1 MNTAIIDR
9 AGVTI
14 STLCI
19 VHCVLLPFMMSL
31 FPVVGVLAENE
42 AVHKTLVFLAVLPAV
57 FAFSSSIP
65 SRFSVFVRGLAL
77 FGVVTLFAS
86 AFAESLHDFETSL
99 TVVGA
104 FSLASAHILRGV
116 LDKPLKHV
124 N

>member
-1 MNTAIIDR
+1 MNSAIIDR

-42 AVHKTLVFLAVLPAV
+42 AVHKTLVFLAVLPA
-57 FAFSSSIP
+57 AFSFSSP
-65 SRFSVFVRGLAL
+65 MLSRFSAFVRGLAL

>member
-19 VHCVLLPFMMSL
+19 VHCVLLPFIMSVI
-31 FPVVGVLAENE
+31 PIVGVLAENE
-42 AVHKTLVFLAVLPAV
+42 AVHKVLVCLAILPAV
-57 FAFSSSIP
+57 FSFSSSMA
-65 SRFSVFVRGLAL
+65 SRFSAFVRGMAL
-77 FGVVTLFAS
+77 FGIVTLFAG
-86 AFAESLHDFETSL
+86 AFVEGLHDFETSL
-99 TVVGA
+99 TVVGGL
-104 FSLASAHILRGV
+104 SLASAHILRGL